1 MEHDGKLH
9 GGFHLK
15 HRAVVKGS
23 LKEDNLLDNPEEDI
37 VIHLGTA
44 RDILEGTTKDIAVDS
59 FPEDIVTIVDS
70 PGEDTAKDKD
80 SAKAKLL
87 AEDIPKVSHKVLKV
101 AKDIRFKLVDNLGI
115 LEESDIRIILAVKY
129 RILLKFIKKA

>member
-37 VIHLGTA
+37 VIQLGTA

-80 SAKAKLL
+80 SAKAKL

-129 RILLKFIKKA
+129 PTPLKFIKKA